1 MYKIYV
7 HTSILPAYILITHV
21 LFICVW
27 IQALLEQH
35 GGLPW
40 YGYAAIGGAI
50 LLGGR
55 TLAKIA
61 TDTVKS
67 IQAEE
72 EREMEL
78 KNITTGSGG
87 SGGSGADTGSGGDV
101 NKGIL

>member
-1 MYKIYV
+1 MLN
-7 HTSILPAYILITHV
+7 TYILYEYT
-21 LFICVW
+21 
-27 IQALLEQH
+27 QALLEQH

-78 KNITTGSGG
+78 KNSTGSGG
-87 SGGSGADTGSGGDV
+87 GTDTDSGVDV